1 MLGNPVERITL
12 SRIRSHGCAIVKFL
26 DIFSKQAP
34 DSIKNVRST
43 GAPTVAERQATS
55 RKIDAIESEIS
66 AELDRHD
73 AASVES
79 SLASHIEQQIAEASI
94 LYANRQPESASALLL
109 NAIQQAADPST
120 DRSAQATAWQML
132 LEIASFSDDQTRFEE
147 LALRYAERFETSP
160 PQWHAN
166 QHKTLSTTAAIPIL
180 AFRGKLLGSSSPALT
195 QLSQAAATLSQL
207 TLDLRSV
214 TEIDIAGCSALLA
227 LLSNWHRAGKQV
239 RIEHAVGLQDM
250 LRATVQ
256 QGRREDDDAAWRLL
270 IELLRISGD
279 EVGYEDACVAYC
291 LTYELSP
298 PAPLGLVVSA
308 GEAVPDL
315 LLPEQIRY
323 PVDDLLERL
332 RASTKALEA
341 IVLNGR
347 QLRLIEFNAAAPLLA
362 GVADLAQGKT
372 VEWRAMPHLVSVLLQ
387 LISGDRKL
395 QISHRM
401 F

>member
-1 MLGNPVERITL
+1 M
-12 SRIRSHGCAIVKFL
+12 
-26 DIFSKQAP
+26 
-34 DSIKNVRST
+34 
-43 GAPTVAERQATS
+43 
-55 RKIDAIESEIS
+55 
-66 AELDRHD
+66 
-73 AASVES
+73 
-79 SLASHIEQQIAEASI
+79 
-94 LYANRQPESASALLL
+94 
-109 NAIQQAADPST
+109 
-120 DRSAQATAWQML
+120 
-132 LEIASFSDDQTRFEE
+132 
-147 LALRYAERFETSP
+147 
-160 PQWHAN
+160 
-166 QHKTLSTTAAIPIL
+166 L

-214 TEIDIAGCSALLA
+214 TEIDIAGCSALLI
-227 LLSNWHRAGKQV
+227 LLSSWHRAGKQV

-250 LRATVQ
+250 LRTTVRHC
-256 QGRREDDDAAWRLL
+256 RRDDDDAAWRLL

-279 EVGYEDACVAYC
+279 EVGYEDACIAYC
-291 LTYELSP
+291 LTFELSP

-308 GEAVPDL
+308 AAPVPDL

-332 RASTKALEA
+332 RAGTKTLEVV
-341 IVLNGR
+341 VLNGR

-372 VEWRAMPHLVSVLLQ
+372 VEWRAMPHLASMLLQ

>member
-1 MLGNPVERITL
+1 DY
-12 SRIRSHGCAIVKFL
+12 SS
-26 DIFSKQAP
+26 
-34 DSIKNVRST
+34 
-43 GAPTVAERQATS
+43 VAG
-55 RKIDAIESEIS
+55 
-66 AELDRHD
+66 
-73 AASVES
+73 
-79 SLASHIEQQIAEASI
+79 HIEQQIAEASI

-132 LEIASFSDDQTRFEE
+132 LEIASFSGDQTHFEE

-166 QHKTLSTTAAIPIL
+166 QHKTPSTTAAIPML
-180 AFRGKLLGSSSPALT
+180 AFRGKLLGGSSPALT

-207 TLDLRSV
+207 VLDLRSV
-214 TEIDIAGCSALLA
+214 TEIDVAGCSALLA
-227 LLSNWHRAGKQV
+227 LLSSWHRSGKQV

-250 LRATVQ
+250 LRNTTQ
-256 QGRREDDDAAWRLL
+256 QGRRDDDDSAWRLL

-279 EVGYEDACVAYC
+279 EAGYEDACVTYC
-291 LTYELSP
+291 LTYEISP

-308 GEAVPDL
+308 AEVVPDL
-315 LLPEQIRY
+315 LLPEHIRY

-332 RASTKALEA
+332 RASTKALEV
-341 IVLNGR
+341 IVLNGQ

>member
-1 MLGNPVERITL
+1 M
-12 SRIRSHGCAIVKFL
+12 KFL

-73 AASVES
+73 VASIDS
-79 SLASHIEQQIAEASI
+79 SLAGHIEQHIAEASI
-94 LYANRQPESASALLL
+94 LYAHHQSESASALLL
-109 NAIQQAADPST
+109 HALTHAADQPT
-120 DRSAQATAWQML
+120 DQSAEATAWQML
-132 LEIASFSDDQTRFEE
+132 LEIASFTDDQTQFEAW
-147 LALRYAERFETSP
+147 ALRYAERFEASP

-166 QHKTLSTTAAIPIL
+166 HHKTLSTTAAAPML

-195 QLSQAAATLSQL
+195 QLSQAAPTLSQL

-214 TEIDIAGCSALLA
+214 TEIDIAGCSALLI
-227 LLSNWHRAGKQV
+227 LLSSWHRAGKKV
-239 RIEHAVGLQDM
+239 RIEHAVGLQDL
-250 LRATVQ
+250 LRTTVQ
-256 QGRREDDDAAWRLL
+256 QGRHDDDDAARRLL

-279 EVGYEDACVAYC
+279 EVGYEDACIAYC

-308 GEAVPDL
+308 AAPVPDL

-332 RASTKALEA
+332 RAGTKTLDV

-372 VEWRAMPHLVSVLLQ
+372 VEWRAMPHLASMLLQ